1 MLKRILFTMILLF
14 NFTHNISA
22 DTNDDTQVDTV
33 TVDTMPGRVPLD
45 TELKLT
51 TATPDAEIYYTYNGT
66 VPTTEDY
73 KYDGSI
79 VLDEPGSYTITAIAF
94 SDTLSDSHVSQWT
107 YVVNDGEFML
117 IHEVQGPR
125 HVSPFDG
132 APVNDVYGIV
142 TFYYMDSGNHYFH
155 IQTPDDFIDHDPNTS
170 EGLLVFTAKEDPV
183 VEVGDEVMI
192 SGTVQEFFI
201 NGFEDKEQTDLPVTQ
216 LNAREFASGEI
227 RVLSRG
233 NDLPS
238 PILITSEDIPD
249 EIASLNHFNDGLD
262 DVYFDAENY
271 AIDFWESLEGM
282 RVQVNDPYAVAPQ
295 QHGDIITVL
304 DQNLIDTNHG
314 GVLLTEEGP
323 STQLIHFRMHDNQE
337 ARDFPIKTGDYLEG
351 PLIGHVS
358 YAYKFYKLNIS
369 LEDMQNA
376 LVEGDTT
383 PKSTSIDEA
392 ADKLTIASYN
402 LENFSAFE
410 LQTSNEKAER
420 LARAIVDDL
429 GAPDI
434 IGVTEVQ
441 DENGPIDA
449 GNPGARKS
457 YTRLVNAIY
466 EYGGPRYEFA
476 HIDPIDNQD
485 GGQPGSNIQVGILYN
500 PERVNLKEGMPHGS
514 ALNAVSYQNGTL
526 TLNPGRISPESEAL
540 SGTRKPLVAQFEFN
554 DEDVLVI
561 VNHWNSKREDD
572 PHFGRYQPADTGSED
587 KRIQI
592 SLLVQDF
599 IREVMNDNDAANI
612 VSVGDFNAFQW
623 EESMLVQEDEFL
635 TNMVYDV
642 PASDR
647 YSYIYNGHS
656 QVLDHIFVSNHLAD
670 QTITDQVKINADFTD
685 MHGRTSD
692 HDPVIIQIDFSDN

>member
-337 ARDFPIKTGDYLEG
+337 ARDFPIKTGDYFEG

-358 YAYKFYKLNIS
+358 YAYQFYKLNIS

-500 PERVNLKEGMPHGS
+500 PERVNLKEGVPHGS

-623 EESMLVQEDEFL
+623 EESMLVQEDMFL

>member
-1 MLKRILFTMILLF
+1 MILLF

-262 DVYFDAENY
+262 DVYFDAENC

-337 ARDFPIKTGDYLEG
+337 ARDFPIKTGDYFEG
-351 PLIGHVS
+351 QLIGHVS
-358 YAYKFYKLNIS
+358 YAYQFYKLNIS

>member
-358 YAYKFYKLNIS
+358 YAYQFYKLNIS

>member
-1 MLKRILFTMILLF
+1 MILLF

-358 YAYKFYKLNIS
+358 YAYQFYKLNIS